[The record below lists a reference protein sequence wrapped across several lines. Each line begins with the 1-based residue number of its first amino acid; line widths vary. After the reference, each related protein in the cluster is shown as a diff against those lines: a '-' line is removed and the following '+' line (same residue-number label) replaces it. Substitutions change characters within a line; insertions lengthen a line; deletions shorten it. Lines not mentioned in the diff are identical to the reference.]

1 MPKIGRKVGKFMEHK
16 KSKKRDGGGL
26 YIAICCCILVIA
38 LIGYANNLAEKNKE
52 EERLLAQE
60 AGESIIAPDVN
71 TPAPAFTPAP
81 TQSPTAAPTSEPQR
95 SASAVTPAPE
105 SEPVAKTQVIEE
117 EPLLMMPVNG
127 KVLSEFSEN
136 KQVFHA
142 ALDDWRTHNGV
153 DLEANAG
160 DSVAAAA
167 DGVVARVYM
176 GSLGYS
182 IRIDHNDGLSTVYS
196 NLDENPTVAL
206 GVSVK
211 KGDVIGHVG
220 QSALG
225 DKCSEP
231 HLHFEVLL
239 DGAYQNPAEYLQ

>member
-1 MPKIGRKVGKFMEHK
+1 MEHK

-60 AGESIIAPDVN
+60 AGESIIAPDTNVQV
-71 TPAPAFTPAP
+71 PVFTPEPA
-81 TQSPTAAPTSEPQR
+81 QAPTAAPTQEPQR
-95 SASAVTPAPE
+95 TAAAVTPAPD
-105 SEPVAKTQVIEE
+105 SEQVAKTQVIEE
-117 EPLLMMPVNG
+117 APLLTMPVNG
-127 KVLSEFSEN
+127 SVLSEFSKN
-136 KQVFHA
+136 KQVYHA

-153 DLEANAG
+153 DLGANVG
-160 DSVAAAA
+160 DSVTAAA

-182 IRIDHNDGLSTVYS
+182 IRIDHSDELSTIYC

-206 GVSVK
+206 GDNVK

-225 DKCSEP
+225 DMCSES
-231 HLHFEVLL
+231 HLHFEVML
-239 DGAYQNPAEYLQ
+239 DGAYQDPAEYLQ

>member
-1 MPKIGRKVGKFMEHK
+1 MPENGRKVGYINSMEHK

-60 AGESIIAPDVN
+60 AGESIIAPEADVPV
-71 TPAPAFTPAP
+71 PATSAPTPAP
-81 TQSPTAAPTSEPQR
+81 TQAPQR
-95 SASAVTPAPE
+95 NAAAVTPAPE
-105 SEPVAKTQVIEE
+105 NVPVAKAQVIEE
-117 EPLLMMPVNG
+117 EPLLLTPVNG
-127 KVLSEFSEN
+127 SVMGEFSKN
-136 KQVFHA
+136 KQVYHA
-142 ALDDWRTHNGV
+142 SLDDWRTHNGV
-153 DLEANAG
+153 DIGANVG

-182 IRIDHNDGLSTVYS
+182 IRIDHSDGLSTVYC
-196 NLDENPTVAL
+196 NLDENPTVGL
-206 GVSVK
+206 GDNVK

-225 DKCSEP
+225 DMCSEP
-231 HLHFEVLL
+231 HLHFEVML
-239 DGAYQNPAEYLQ
+239 DGAYQDPAEYLQ